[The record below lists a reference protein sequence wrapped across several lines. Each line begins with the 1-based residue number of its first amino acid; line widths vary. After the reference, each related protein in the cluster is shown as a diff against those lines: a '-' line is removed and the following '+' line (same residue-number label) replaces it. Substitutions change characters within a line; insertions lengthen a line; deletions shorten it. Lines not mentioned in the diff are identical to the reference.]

1 MNPKL
6 HVSLE
11 VNDLE
16 QSVRFYS
23 TLFNIAPTK
32 TKPGYAKFD
41 VGEPG
46 VVLSLTQPTKAPCC
60 VSGLSHL
67 GVRVEST
74 EQVLAARDRLQKA
87 GLATLDEIN
96 TTVIAGKFTSSK
108 AIRRRSTTPH
118 TWRRWRRAGAPAATS
133 RRRRQRLRA
142 ARECGAHATG
152 SGGASVTVRFRA
164 SLGMTPSAFGVTS
177 IPPRTGP
184 SAAAIRIS
192 CRRS

>member
-16 QSVRFYS
+16 QSLRFYS
-23 TLFNIAPTK
+23 TLFNMSPTK

-41 VGEPG
+41 VAEPG
-46 VVLSLTQPTKAPCC
+46 VVLSLTQPAKAPCC

-67 GVRVEST
+67 GVRVDST

-96 TTVIAGKFTSSK
+96 TTCCYAVQDKIWVQDPTGYRWEIYVFKGDTEEKYNAAHLEALAKGGCACGDEPAT
-108 AIRRRSTTPH
+108 ATT
-118 TWRRWRRAGAPAATS
+118 
-133 RRRRQRLRA
+133 
-142 ARECGAHATG
+142 
-152 SGGASVTVRFRA
+152 ASCC
-164 SLGMTPSAFGVTS
+164 S
-177 IPPRTGP
+177 
-184 SAAAIRIS
+184 
-192 CRRS
+192 